1 MKIRAILFK
10 FLNKINM
17 INIYYALLDIVGF
30 NIEAELLL

>member
-1 MKIRAILFK
+1 MKIRAILFE

-30 NIEAELLL
+30 K